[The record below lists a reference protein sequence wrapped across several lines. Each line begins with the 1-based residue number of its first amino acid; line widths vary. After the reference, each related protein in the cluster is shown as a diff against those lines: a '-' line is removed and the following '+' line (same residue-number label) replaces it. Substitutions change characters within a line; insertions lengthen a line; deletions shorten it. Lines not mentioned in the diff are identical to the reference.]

1 MKEIFENLLKE
12 VAPSSVYLIGKRDSD
27 FDEPAQFLKRLYGLV
42 RYAVNKKE
50 GVIQGELITALMASD
65 KLSIALGLSVLRKAN
80 LVDWFA
86 EDGVINLDL
95 LGGSSLQLQ
104 DSQEFSQ
111 LALRVKEIMSFRNWC
126 SQSHPKDL
134 QLAFSK
140 NGVSLAKQTTDLEE
154 SVSEL
159 NERENYGNAN
169 GQNRNEGI
177 ETSS

>member
-1 MKEIFENLLKE
+1 MKLTQ
-12 VAPSSVYLIGKRDSD
+12 S
-27 FDEPAQFLKRLYGLV
+27 
-42 RYAVNKKE
+42 
-50 GVIQGELITALMASD
+50 ITFVEHLD
-65 KLSIALGLSVLRKAN
+65 TKPPLSVAF
-80 LVDWFA
+80 D
-86 EDGVINLDL
+86 D
-95 LGGSSLQLQ
+95 SSLQLQ